1 MKTIYQYDKKILA
14 IGGAVIKTA
23 RDELRKVIEQNQVE
37 MLIHNGG
44 SIFHDFQLTMDDCG
58 GKTSYPLDDLLEDYQ
73 CNQPAS
79 REVLKWIAGYPA
91 PEGSITHL
99 CESKGISVL
108 LFTGLACDFW
118 QMFGNQNDWETLAT
132 NAYFSF
138 KFLSGRFKSPF
149 HYICMGSAVIHPEVF
164 IKALAKNKPEIFK
177 ADVVD
182 FLDMYRPRT
191 RISKYGHY
199 YKMTHKEFLSMW
211 LEIGLTSQG
220 GSNES

>member
-1 MKTIYQYDKKILA
+1 MKTTSLLDKKILA

-23 RDELRKVIEQNQVE
+23 REELRKVIEQDKIE

-58 GKTSYPLDDLLEDYQ
+58 GRTSYPLDNLLKDYE
-73 CNQPAS
+73 CNKSAS
-79 REVLKWIAGYPA
+79 REVLKWISGYPA
-91 PEGSITHL
+91 PEGSITSL
-99 CESKGISVL
+99 CESKEITVL

-132 NAYFSF
+132 NSYLGF
-138 KFLSGRFKSPF
+138 KLLTGRFKSSF

-164 IKALAKNKPEIFK
+164 IKALAQSKQLNFK

-182 FLDMYRPRT
+182 FMDMYRPRT
-191 RISKYGHY
+191 RIAIYGDY
-199 YKMTHKEFLSMW
+199 YKMTHKEFLTKW
-211 LEIGLTSQG
+211 NKGDLIV
-220 GSNES
+220 

>member
-1 MKTIYQYDKKILA
+1 MKTTYQFDKRILA

-23 RDELRKVIEQNQVE
+23 REELRKVIEQNKVE

-58 GKTSYPLDDLLEDYQ
+58 GRTSYPLDDLLESYQ
-73 CNQPAS
+73 CNAPAS
-79 REVLKWIAGYPA
+79 RMVLEWLIKYPA
-91 PEGSITHL
+91 PEGSITRL
-99 CESKGISVL
+99 CENKGISVL

-118 QMFGNQNDWETLAT
+118 QMFGDQHNWRDLAT
-132 NAYFSF
+132 CSYFGYKELVS
-138 KFLSGRFKSPF
+138 RFRRPF
-149 HYICMGSAVIHPEVF
+149 HYVCMGSAVIHPEVF
-164 IKALAKNKPEIFK
+164 IKALAESHQTEFK

-191 RISKYGHY
+191 RVAKYGHY
-199 YKMTHKEFLSMW
+199 YQMSHKMYLETW
-211 LEIGLTSQG
+211 LQMG